1 MNKTADDIWF
11 ERLQFI
17 TKYAWELNEDHDL
30 DFEVSSQGETITV
43 SSKMLGLNHDKIDD
57 IAGYFLMKGVR
68 YGIEMLQS

>member
-30 DFEVSSQGETITV
+30 DFEVSSQGDTVTV
-43 SSKMLGLNHDKIDD
+43 SSKALNICHDKIDD
-57 IAGYFLMKGVR
+57 IAGYLLMKGVR
-68 YGIEMLQS
+68 YGIEMLK